1 MGCCGPPRR
10 LRFRLPV
17 ECQASHGR
25 PFNCQTFICV
35 ENLARPFHPSLLS
48 PCILYL
54 HFFFSTGQYRG
65 MYPPTSQ
72 PTSSYQPSPSS
83 SLHSPT
89 TTSSI
94 HTGAAASLG
103 ITAASISEEEERRH
117 FEESERITRQSLESA
132 VEDKIRRQVK
142 QVLDSAEVQW
152 TCRLLSSK

>member
-1 MGCCGPPRR
+1 MGG
-10 LRFRLPV
+10 
-17 ECQASHGR
+17 H
-25 PFNCQTFICV
+25 FNCQTFIYV

-54 HFFFSTGQYRG
+54 LFLSTGQYPG

-94 HTGAAASLG
+94 HTGAAAGLG
-103 ITAASISEEEERRH
+103 IAAASISEEEERHH
-117 FEESERITRQSLESA
+117 FEESERIKRQSLESA

-142 QVLDSAEVQW
+142 QVLDSAEVQSA
-152 TCRLLSSK
+152 CRLLTVI